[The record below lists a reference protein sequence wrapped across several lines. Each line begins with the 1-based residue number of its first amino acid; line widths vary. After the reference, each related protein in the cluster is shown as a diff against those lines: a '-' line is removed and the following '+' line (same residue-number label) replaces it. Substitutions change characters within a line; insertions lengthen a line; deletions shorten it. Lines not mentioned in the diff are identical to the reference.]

1 MGVFWAQIGQRI
13 TSADVMGCVTL
24 KGVPTSGLAAAGSGA
39 QIVRRRPSF
48 LDKKRRAWQGA
59 SSFWW

>member
-1 MGVFWAQIGQRI
+1 MCHAKGR
-13 TSADVMGCVTL
+13 ADL
-24 KGVPTSGLAAAGSGA
+24 GLAAAGSGA